1 MARQQQGDDTPL
13 LASPAPHVGT
23 TPEAPPRERGIAN
36 ASLSWRNL
44 LVNSPP
50 AWAMSPEK
58 TTETRIPPFPWPA
71 QNLPVPRSPPRLG
84 RDAARMSKFSEE
96 EDEEIE
102 RFLNHCSFSST
113 ASRREHLPRTPSP
126 KKGLDDTVSSVMWT
140 PPPKLGED
148 AMTASTTL
156 AGMLGSGTRSASRA
170 RSCETET
177 PDLTSPFT
185 PAKPRGVMEDAEAL
199 LRPCSCCGRRFRE
212 NRLPVHEEICFRNA
226 AKQRTV
232 FESSRQRCEAVSGR
246 WWSAADEARR
256 SHTMPA
262 QRSPARPDARASP
275 GMRRSPSAPTYHGG
289 RQSASPD
296 GPSKYAGAGLGQSP
310 PVQASSARR
319 SRSMPQGRSKHSEG
333 RSSAAWTFP
342 HSAQTKSG
350 MPRRSVSGR
359 RSSAGSP
366 LPSSRGSASTFP
378 GHRPGSRPSWGTA
391 PAMPDAQDS
400 KGRMGDLHGPKTGSG
415 RSDGSLLGSIIEDVA
430 QLSAQVERLLSRRK
444 DLLRGEEMRRSDRS
458 AEVLELSPSDSS
470 TGPEGDRRAW

>member
-1 MARQQQGDDTPL
+1 VSLCEEKAFLRTLKEIAKESQLCPQCSVRVQRSMGCNHMTCTQHFRAGGCTTFDTEEVQRMAMRQRQAVGFVDDELERLRAEFGDQGNLFAQFQADRQ
-13 LASPAPHVGT
+13 H
-23 TPEAPPRERGIAN
+23 RGGA
-36 ASLSWRNL
+36 L
-44 LVNSPP
+44 PP
-50 AWAMSPEK
+50 AG
-58 TTETRIPPFPWPA
+58 RRNVA
-71 QNLPVPRSPPRLG
+71 QRLRQGEVQCPVCGQFNG
-84 RDAARMSKFSEE
+84 RAGG
-96 EDEEIE
+96 
-102 RFLNHCSFSST
+102 LNHIRC
-113 ASRREHLPRTPSP
+113 
-126 KKGLDDTVSSVMWT
+126 
-140 PPPKLGED
+140 
-148 AMTASTTL
+148 
-156 AGMLGSGTRSASRA
+156 GMCR
-170 RSCETET
+170 
-177 PDLTSPFT
+177 
-185 PAKPRGVMEDAEAL
+185 
-199 LRPCSCCGRRFRE
+199 
-212 NRLPVHEEICFRNA
+212 
-226 AKQRTV
+226 
-232 FESSRQRCEAVSGR
+232 
-246 WWSAADEARR
+246 
-256 SHTMPA
+256 
-262 QRSPARPDARASP
+262 
-275 GMRRSPSAPTYHGG
+275 RRSPSAPTYHGG

-333 RSSAAWTFP
+333 RCSAAWTFP

-366 LPSSRGSASTFP
+366 LPSSRGSASTLP